1 MTDVGELLNMDLP
14 ALSELPPLIT
24 EQEYEKCKLLRKT
37 VSFALQED
45 ASVEAGGD
53 SVPMDISED

>member
-1 MTDVGELLNMDLP
+1 MDLP